1 MSTNNQLYIIQINDR
16 SYTSWNIENGTMDN
30 FVLNPI
36 SEKLFNKD
44 TFTLETSETA
54 SRELHIVDS
63 PTRNALNIPCVLVL
77 NNGKTYGR
85 KSQNPK
91 NKLLYKAIP
100 NDSHLPAF
108 LVPYEIKKLGFSKA
122 LANLYIT
129 ITFTEWS
136 NDQKHPYGIVNQ
148 VVGPVDELPNFCEY
162 QLYCKE
168 LNISAQSF
176 VKDAHNAIKKHSV
189 TDTVADF
196 LKERYPMIEDRTA
209 WNVFSIDPD
218 ESKDFDD
225 AFSIRELGDV
235 SLVQVSV
242 YIANVVLWLEALGLW
257 SSFSKRVSTIYLPD
271 KKRTMLP
278 PILSDVLCSLQEKHV
293 RIAFTMDVFIS
304 RNDMSVQDVKFVNT
318 LVRVNKNYRYEEPPL
333 LRNPNYSRLSEIT
346 RHLDCNSTYKYLS
359 EVKDSHDVVAYWA
372 IFMNAHCAKKLLFK
386 RSGVFRKTLMKNN
399 DVELPPDIAKIM
411 NIWSGMYGEYT
422 CFHENA
428 GETSTRHETLN
439 LESYVHITSPIRRVV
454 DILNMI
460 KFQDIYGMIPISA
473 EAQEFYEKWT
483 TAVEIEYIN
492 TSVRNIRKVQTACEL
507 LQMFIEQPELCE
519 KEYNGYILDKG
530 SVYLPELKKMFY
542 MKIPDETRL
551 YEKCVC
557 KLYLF
562 NDEETLKKKIRL
574 QLG

>member
-1 MSTNNQLYIIQINDR
+1 MSIINQLYKIQINDR
-16 SYTSWNIENGTMDN
+16 SYTSWNIENGVEDN
-30 FVLNPI
+30 FVINPI
-36 SEKLFNKD
+36 SEKLFDND
-44 TFTLETSETA
+44 IFTLETSETA
-54 SRELHIVDS
+54 PRELHIVDS
-63 PTRNALNIPCVLVL
+63 PTRKALNIPCVLVL

-100 NDSHLPAF
+100 NNSHLPIF

-122 LANLYIT
+122 LSNLYIT

-136 NDQKHPYGIVNQ
+136 DEQKHPYGTVNQ
-148 VVGPVDELPNFCEY
+148 VIGPVDELPNFCEY
-162 QLYCKE
+162 QLYCKG
-168 LNISAQSF
+168 LNISPGSF
-176 VKDAHNAIKKHSV
+176 VKDAHNAVKQHSV
-189 TDTVADF
+189 TDTIAEF
-196 LKERYPMIEDRTA
+196 FKERYPMIEDRTA
-209 WNVFSIDPD
+209 WNVFSIDPE

-225 AFSIRELGDV
+225 AFSIRELPDIG
-235 SLVQVSV
+235 LVQVSV

-278 PILSDVLCSLQEKHV
+278 LVLSDVLCSLQEKQT

-304 RNDMSVQDVKFVNT
+304 TDDMSVQDVKFVNT

-333 LRNPNYSRLSEIT
+333 LRNINYSRLAEIT
-346 RHLDCNSTYKYLS
+346 RHLDRDSKHKHLA
-359 EVKDSHDVVAYWA
+359 EILDSHDVVAYWA
-372 IFMNAHCAKKLLFK
+372 IFMNARCARELLSK
-386 RSGVFRKTLMKNN
+386 RCGVFRKTLKKTNN
-399 DVELPPDIAKIM
+399 VELPPDIAKIM
-411 NIWSGMYGEYT
+411 NIWSGIYGEYT
-422 CFHENA
+422 CLHEDA
-428 GETSTRHETLN
+428 GETSMHHETLN
-439 LESYVHITSPIRRVV
+439 LESYIHITSPIRRVV

-460 KFQDIYGMIPISA
+460 KFQDIYGMIPISE
-473 EAQEFYEKWT
+473 EAREFYEKWT
-483 TAVEIEYIN
+483 TAAEIEYIN

-519 KEYNGYILDKG
+519 KEYDAYILDKG
-530 SVYLPELKKMFY
+530 SVYLPELKKTFY
-542 MKIPDETRL
+542 IKISSEKPL